1 MQHDWVCIY
10 ITNSEYRANLAKEML
25 DEHNIESIIMN
36 KRDSSYGFGDIEL
49 YVRTD
54 VVIRAK
60 MLVNEFDH

>member
-10 ITNSEYRANLAKEML
+10 ITNNEYRANLAKEML
-25 DEHNIESIIMN
+25 EEYDIESIIMN

-60 MLVNEFDH
+60 MLVNQFDH

>member
-1 MQHDWVCIY
+1 MEKDWVCIY
-10 ITNSEYRANLAKEML
+10 TFNNKFRAELAVEML
-25 DEHNIESIIMN
+25 GEHDIEAVLIN
-36 KRDSSYGFGDIEL
+36 KKDSSYGFGDIEI

>member
-10 ITNSEYRANLAKEML
+10 ITNNEYRANLAKEML
-25 DEHNIESIIMN
+25 EEHDIESIIMN

-60 MLVNEFDH
+60 MLVNQFDH

>member
-10 ITNSEYRANLAKEML
+10 ITNNEYRANLAKEML
-25 DEHNIESIIMN
+25 EEHDIEAIVMN

>member
-10 ITNSEYRANLAKEML
+10 ITNNDYRANLAKEML
-25 DEHNIESIIMN
+25 EEHDIEAIVMN